1 MKKLLLLLF
10 LIGTLTSV
18 AQVKSKSEPKEKD
31 IDRDINVLLD
41 SLSKVYKV
49 KVGGVVVDEYPN
61 LRITSITYYQ
71 NGKLTHKVIMTEKNP
86 PKRDILGND

>member
-1 MKKLLLLLF
+1 MKKLFLLSLL
-10 LIGTLTSV
+10 LIGTVSFGQT
-18 AQVKSKSEPKEKD
+18 KPKEKD

>member
-1 MKKLLLLLF
+1 MKKLFLLTVL
-10 LIGTLTSV
+10 LIGTLTFS
-18 AQVKSKSEPKEKD
+18 QTKSKTKD

-41 SLSKVYKV
+41 SLSNVYKV

>member
-1 MKKLLLLLF
+1 MKKLFITLVLLV
-10 LIGTLTSV
+10 GTLSFSQT
-18 AQVKSKSEPKEKD
+18 KPKTKD
-31 IDRDINVLLD
+31 IDKDINVLLD

>member
-1 MKKLLLLLF
+1 MTF
-10 LIGTLTSV
+10 VAIDFETATAYHPCSV
-18 AQVKSKSEPKEKD
+18 GIVTVED
-31 IDRDINVLLD
+31 
-41 SLSKVYKV
+41 
-49 KVGGVVVDEYPN
+49 GVVVDEYPN

>member
-1 MKKLLLLLF
+1 MKKLFVLLILLVGALSF
-10 LIGTLTSV
+10 SQT
-18 AQVKSKSEPKEKD
+18 KPKTKD

-61 LRITSITYYQ
+61 LRITSITYYE
-71 NGKLTHKVIMTEKNP
+71 NGKLTRKVIKTEKNP
-86 PKRDILGND
+86 PKRDILGNY